1 MATSHKKQKHCYLQR
16 FCAMIFSKNAI
27 FGQFLA
33 SEASQ
38 NKEGG
43 GTPPPPFH
51 ILNFKIFTKSKTWPF
66 LELETRPEPHF
77 LTVFT
82 MFYAR
87 AQIFTQKNAT
97 SKIIKKSLK
106 NQFPPGVLVFW
117 APAPCSKPTPP
128 KGHFWRYLRCFMHI
142 EHSSKESRF
151 FASGGGSAAHGASS
165 YS

>member
-1 MATSHKKQKHCYLQR
+1 MATSHKKQKRCYLQR
-16 FCAMIFSKNAI
+16 FCAMIFSKNAT

-77 LTVFT
+77 LTVFK

-97 SKIIKKSLK
+97 SKISQKITKKPISPWCSGFLGSRPLPQTDPSQGPFLTVFAMFYAHRALLK
-106 NQFPPGVLVFW
+106 REPFF
-117 APAPCSKPTPP
+117 C
-128 KGHFWRYLRCFMHI
+128 LRG
-142 EHSSKESRF
+142 RV
-151 FASGGGSAAHGASS
+151 GGTRRLLL
-165 YS
+165 

>member
-1 MATSHKKQKHCYLQR
+1 
-16 FCAMIFSKNAI
+16 MIFSKNAI

-43 GTPPPPFH
+43 GYPPPPFH

-66 LELETRPEPHF
+66 LELETRPGRHF

-82 MFYAR
+82 MFFAR
-87 AQIFTQKNAT
+87 ASIFTQKNAT

-106 NQFPPGVLVFW
+106 N
-117 APAPCSKPTPP
+117 
-128 KGHFWRYLRCFMHI
+128 
-142 EHSSKESRF
+142 
-151 FASGGGSAAHGASS
+151 
-165 YS
+165 